1 MGTCGFQ
8 KVVTSKNYIEQE
20 GKGGLD
26 ELSTAVIN
34 HSYSWYGTL
43 LDGLLV
49 ALGCKAPFTYAV
61 IVHAKQS
68 PVHSSGR
75 GHRPSYCQIDVVARK
90 RERDHS
96 AGDPDYYPRRSGW
109 IKYPA
114 VRIYQR

>member
-61 IVHAKQS
+61 IVHAKKS
-68 PVHSSGR
+68 PVHSSGHE
-75 GHRPSYCQIDVVARK
+75 HRPVTVKLTWWPGSGREIIAQEIQIITQDAQ
-90 RERDHS
+90 D
-96 AGDPDYYPRRSGW
+96 G
-109 IKYPA
+109 
-114 VRIYQR
+114 